1 MVFQSVTQNEPQSEK
16 VMEKR
21 LGRGLGSLLGGAR
34 EVEAKPDESQVR
46 SGPLELEL
54 GRIVT
59 NPFQPRTEFDSAAI
73 DELAASIENHGI
85 LQPVVVRRRADG
97 GFELI
102 AGERRLR
109 ASRKLGLDK
118 IPAIVRDKVSDRDML
133 ELALVENV
141 QRQALNPLEKALAFK
156 EMLDTLSLNQE
167 QVADK
172 VGLRR
177 STVAN
182 HLRLLSLPDAAQ
194 DAVRRGL
201 ISMGHAK
208 ALVGLAETEVLAH
221 LQTIVRDGLSV
232 RDIEGLVRKEAG
244 REVEGSLSAVE
255 PGDEPKAPWVADIE
269 SRMREALGTK
279 VTIKNGEGYQGQIVV
294 EYYNRGDL
302 DRMIEKLTDSGAI
315 A

>member
-1 MVFQSVTQNEPQSEK
+1 
-16 VMEKR
+16 MEKR
-21 LGRGLGSLLGGAR
+21 LGRGLGSLLGAAR
-34 EVEAKPDESQVR
+34 EPEARTEERTPRPGAS
-46 SGPLELEL
+46 ELEV
-54 GRIVT
+54 GRIVA

-73 DELAASIENHGI
+73 DELAASISNHGV
-85 LQPVVVRRRADG
+85 LQPVVVRRMADG

-109 ASRKLGLDK
+109 ASRKLGLET
-118 IPAIVRDKVSDRDML
+118 IPAIVRNQVSDRDML

-156 EMLDTLSLNQE
+156 EMLDSLSLNQE

-182 HLRLLSLPDAAQ
+182 HLRLLTLPEAAQ

-201 ISMGHAK
+201 VSMGHAK
-208 ALVGLAETEVLAH
+208 ALVGLAESEVLAH
-221 LQTIVRDGLSV
+221 LETIVRDGLSV
-232 RDIEGLVRKEAG
+232 REIEGLVRKEAG
-244 REVEGSLSAVE
+244 RDVGGGQDANEDAGE
-255 PGDEPKAPWVADIE
+255 PQAPWVADIE

-279 VTIKNGEGYQGQIVV
+279 VTIRNAEGYRGQIVV

-302 DRMIEKLTDSGAI
+302 DRMIEKLTDSEPI
-315 A
+315 R

>member
-1 MVFQSVTQNEPQSEK
+1 
-16 VMEKR
+16 MEKR
-21 LGRGLGSLLGGAR
+21 LGRGLGSLLGGSQG
-34 EVEAKPDESQVR
+34 VEARLEPSTER
-46 SGPLELEL
+46 PGALELEL
-54 GRIVT
+54 TRIVT

-73 DELAASIENHGI
+73 DELSASISNHGL
-85 LQPVVVRRRADG
+85 LQPIIVRRTPEG
-97 GFELI
+97 GYELI

-109 ASRKLGLDK
+109 AARKLGLHA
-118 IPAIVRDKVSDRDML
+118 IPAIVRHQVSDKDML

-156 EMLDTLSLNQE
+156 EMLDSLSLSQE

-182 HLRLLSLPDAAQ
+182 HLRLLSLPVAAQ
-194 DAVRRGL
+194 DAVRKGL

-208 ALVGLAETEVLAH
+208 ALVGLAEAKVLAH
-221 LQTIVRDGLSV
+221 LETIVRDGLSV
-232 RDIEGLVRKEAG
+232 RDIEGVVRQEAG
-244 REVEGSLSAVE
+244 RESSGPGELTEGANE
-255 PGDEPKAPWVADIE
+255 PQPAWAGEIE

-279 VTIKNGEGYQGQIVV
+279 VTIKNGEGYRGQITI

-302 DRMIEKLTDSGAI
+302 DRMIEKLTDSKPLI
-315 A
+315 